1 MPKLRHDNTVSGSDE
16 VTRNDT
22 KIGKVN
28 IMTYQKEAFIPL
40 FLDRRVNKK
49 IPVAIYIMT

>member
-40 FLDRRVNKK
+40 FLDRRQ
-49 IPVAIYIMT
+49 YIGYI

>member
-1 MPKLRHDNTVSGSDE
+1 MPKLRHENTVRGSSD

-28 IMTYQKEAFIPL
+28 IMTYQKETANPL
-40 FLDRRVNKK
+40 FFDSL
-49 IPVAIYIMT
+49 